1 MELIGIDW
9 NLFSGASLTDPI
21 PGLFPII
28 MIVAVLLIESDLR
41 PGGRAA
47 GRSGDRAAGRRRRP
61 QSAGRFGEDPRG
73 SREMILL

>member
-41 PGGRAA
+41 PGGRAGGRAIGRPA
-47 GRSGDRAAGRRRRP
+47 GADGLGAPGDSGRIREVPGR
-61 QSAGRFGEDPRG
+61 
-73 SREMILL
+73 

>member
-41 PGGRAA
+41 PGGRA
-47 GRSGDRAAGRRRRP
+47 GDRAAGRRRRP

>member
-41 PGGRAA
+41 PGGRAIGRPA
-47 GRSGDRAAGRRRRP
+47 GAVGLRAPGDSGRIREVPGR
-61 QSAGRFGEDPRG
+61 
-73 SREMILL
+73 